1 LATSYGILD
10 TLNKQIAIP
19 ESLLISD
26 FIEGLIISE
35 KASLKIMKISGLD
48 TIAVNAS
55 ENIMLD
61 SDMEIWVTAE
71 DSSIRS
77 YDLVFPESTSNGG
90 LNDEHEWDIVLLQ
103 KNGFVEINSS
113 QPISHVKIYNLQ
125 GKLLIQEKFDTQRV
139 EFDIAALNNGAYLV
153 EVMIVRGKKAIRK
166 FIY

>member
-1 LATSYGILD
+1 MATSYGILD

-103 KNGFVEINSS
+103 KNGCVEINSS
-113 QPISHVKIYNLQ
+113 QPISHAKIYNLQ